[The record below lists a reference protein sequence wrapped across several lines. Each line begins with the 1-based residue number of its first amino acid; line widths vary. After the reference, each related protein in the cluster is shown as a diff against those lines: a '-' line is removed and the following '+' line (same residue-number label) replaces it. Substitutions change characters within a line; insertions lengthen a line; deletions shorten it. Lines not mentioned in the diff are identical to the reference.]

1 MSNIDIVGFGA
12 LNMDHLYEV
21 DRTVSDGEQ
30 LVTGYTSAP
39 SGSAANT
46 IYGLAKLGI
55 NTGFIGAVGS
65 DPDGNKLIEDFKA
78 VGVDTSRIRIK
89 KRAITGLAMCLT
101 DKLGNRAIYVSPGAN
116 NLLNI
121 KDVNLSY
128 VKKAKIVHL
137 SSFAGS
143 KQFDCQIKLVKELGS
158 SVKICFAPGMFYAAK
173 GLEVLAPILSRSSV
187 VFTNLEEMERLTD
200 KDFMAGARECL
211 AIGCDTIVI
220 TLGGGLTMGNAN
232 IICYI
237 CNKEDEYKVKQ
248 IENTPIPKLDTTGA
262 GDAFAAGF
270 IFGLIKSKT
279 IKECRVL
286 GEIMARFTISDIGA
300 RKGLPFL
307 NQVSQA
313 FYECLGQK
321 L

>member
-39 SGSAANT
+39 GGSAANT

-78 VGVDTSRIRIK
+78 VGVDTSHIRIK

-143 KQFDCQIKLVKELGS
+143 KQFDYQIKLVK
-158 SVKICFAPGMFYAAK
+158 
-173 GLEVLAPILSRSSV
+173 
-187 VFTNLEEMERLTD
+187 D
-200 KDFMAGARECL
+200 
-211 AIGCDTIVI
+211 
-220 TLGGGLTMGNAN
+220 
-232 IICYI
+232 
-237 CNKEDEYKVKQ
+237 
-248 IENTPIPKLDTTGA
+248 
-262 GDAFAAGF
+262 
-270 IFGLIKSKT
+270 
-279 IKECRVL
+279 
-286 GEIMARFTISDIGA
+286 
-300 RKGLPFL
+300 
-307 NQVSQA
+307 
-313 FYECLGQK
+313 
-321 L
+321 